1 MNTVPPGWKSHI
13 IKPLTGPDDPE
24 LQETLTEGLDQIAA
38 EDLIAI
44 ADDLVAQH
52 RAFVERLGTP
62 GQISA
67 LGPEAWDWVAARVTA
82 ARRHRQTLGT
92 LLREQDPK
100 DAVRH
105 LLFGAAPPA
114 RRVADFV
121 TAFQAPD
128 PRLSLEL
135 ATGLLHYL
143 YPEDHWLWTRWLWD
157 VKHHTGILPLLAG
170 SVRNL
175 LADDVAQGYVNVGSV
190 TAMSLRFAE
199 GTGLLTQDLM
209 AHPQRRVFA
218 ADAFLACAYCVYLY
232 GITSWRLSREFH
244 RLLPPLPK
252 LARRLLGIQPTE
264 GNGA

>member
-13 IKPLTGPDDPE
+13 IKPLTGPEDPE
-24 LQETLTEGLDQIAA
+24 LQETLNEGLEQIAPA
-38 EDLIAI
+38 DLVAI
-44 ADDLVAQH
+44 ADDLVKQH
-52 RAFVERLGTP
+52 QAFNERLGSP
-62 GQISA
+62 EQINA
-67 LGPEAWDWVAARVTA
+67 LGPEDWDWVAARVTA
-82 ARRHRQTLGT
+82 ARRHRQTLGKF
-92 LLREQDPK
+92 LKEQEPR

-121 TAFQAPD
+121 HTLNAPD
-128 PRLSLEL
+128 SRLSLEL

-143 YPEDHWLWTRWLWD
+143 QPQEHWLWTRWLWD
-157 VKHHTGILPLLAG
+157 IKHHTGILPLLAG

-199 GTGLLTQDLM
+199 GTGLLTQELVD
-209 AHPQRRVFA
+209 HPQRRHFA

-252 LARRLLGIQPTE
+252 LARRLLGI
-264 GNGA
+264 GY